1 MARRL
6 RRGLEEERKPRI
18 EIRHEEKGTGTR
30 LSTKQAEYS
39 DSEVLGAVPDV
50 DWWRLTQ
57 KLTIAGAMMRHGTL
71 GAGQQRVRS
80 AMPASSALIFRSP
93 VRGCEYSMMFDR
105 IHVRLKSV
113 PVASVS
119 SGFP

>member
-18 EIRHEEKGTGTR
+18 EIKHEETGTGTR
-30 LSTKQAEYS
+30 LSTKQAQYS
-39 DSEVLGAVPDV
+39 DSEVLGAVSDV

-71 GAGQQRVRS
+71 GAGTPQ
-80 AMPASSALIFRSP
+80 
-93 VRGCEYSMMFDR
+93 
-105 IHVRLKSV
+105 VRLTIADSCLPMFV
-113 PVASVS
+113 GRVDDANAVS
-119 SGFP
+119 SSTGLRIGT

>member
-1 MARRL
+1 MTRRL

-39 DSEVLGAVPDV
+39 DSEVLGAVPHV

-57 KLTIAGAMMRHGTL
+57 KLTIAGTMMRHGTL
-71 GAGQQRVRS
+71 GAD
-80 AMPASSALIFRSP
+80 P
-93 VRGCEYSMMFDR
+93 
-105 IHVRLKSV
+105 
-113 PVASVS
+113 
-119 SGFP
+119 

>member
-18 EIRHEEKGTGTR
+18 EIKHEGKGTGTR

-50 DWWRLTQ
+50 DWGRLTQ
-57 KLTIAGAMMRHGTL
+57 KLMIAGAMMRHGTL
-71 GAGQQRVRS
+71 GAG
-80 AMPASSALIFRSP
+80 PAARLVCNSRLLRTH
-93 VRGCEYSMMFDR
+93 YSHACSRM
-105 IHVRLKSV
+105 
-113 PVASVS
+113 
-119 SGFP
+119 